1 MSWGTY
7 YKHEGYLSRISKSQI
22 DEEIEEHEADNRRIY
37 AEMLAYMAQTPPAYA
52 KDCDGRE
59 YPWSEFLSQKM
70 REYQEE
76 LEENTCLLCRLH
88 QCREVLR
95 EHPEDVEEG

>member
-52 KDCDGRE
+52 KDCEGRE
-59 YPWSEFLSQKM
+59 YPWNEFLLQKM
-70 REYQEE
+70 RQFQEE
-76 LEENTCLLCRLH
+76 LEENLHLLCRLR
-88 QCREVLR
+88 QCREALR
-95 EHPEDVEEG
+95 KNPEDVEEG